1 MGFLDERYLL
11 NSDCAAR
18 LFAAVKDL
26 PVMDV
31 HNHADVAWIADNRKF
46 SDPWQ
51 LFAATDHYVWEVMRK
66 CDVPEDLITGSASAH
81 DKWMALAKI
90 FPECVGNPVYEW
102 IHLDLRRLG
111 IDHIQL
117 CAETGE
123 QIWQECCRILSQDEF
138 APVSLIRKMN
148 IETMC
153 STDDPLDLLEEHR
166 RANALFGKTVI
177 RPTWRP
183 DKAMNIYQPAWRSYI
198 EKLSARFQRPI
209 NSFSDLIA
217 VLEESHA
224 YFAGAGAIASDHG
237 LEKPFSGDVSA
248 EDADTVFCKA
258 MAGEKISVE
267 EQEIF
272 MSRMLLEFARM
283 DEESGWV
290 FQMHIGAVRDVRDC
304 LFKELGP
311 DSGGD
316 VSDHMI
322 DIVKPLCRFLNH
334 FDRKNLKVILYCLE
348 PAHQASLATVSRAFG
363 SRVRLGSAW
372 WLNDT
377 PIGMRRQ
384 LEYIGSVDV
393 YSRFAGMVSDS
404 RKLLSYGSRFE
415 MFRRILCDVIANQV
429 NAGQMPESCA
439 VELVKTMCYSG
450 PKRFFDLNS

>member
-11 NSDCAAR
+11 GSECAAR
-18 LFAAVKDL
+18 LFDKVKDL

-66 CDVPEDLITGSASAH
+66 CDVPEELITGTASAH
-81 DKWMALAKI
+81 DKWMALATI

-102 IHLDLRRLG
+102 IHLD
-111 IDHIQL
+111 
-117 CAETGE
+117 
-123 QIWQECCRILSQDEF
+123 EF
-138 APVSLIRKMN
+138 SPVSLIRKMN

-153 STDDPLDLLEEHR
+153 STDDPLDLLEEHK
-166 RANALFGKTVI
+166 RANQWFGRTVI

-183 DKAMNIYQPAWRSYI
+183 DKAMNIYQPTWRAYI
-198 EKLSARFQRPI
+198 EKLATRFQKPI
-209 NSFSDLIA
+209 NTFYDLVA

-224 YFAGAGAIASDHG
+224 YFVEAGAIASDHG
-237 LEKPFSGDVSA
+237 LEKPFSGEVSA
-248 EDADTVFCKA
+248 EEVNTVFCKA
-258 MAGEKISVE
+258 MAGEKISTE
-267 EQEIF
+267 EQNMF
-272 MSRMLLEFARM
+272 MSRLLLETARM
-283 DEESGWV
+283 DAESGWV

-304 LFKELGP
+304 LFRNLGP

-334 FDRKNLKVILYCLE
+334 FDGSKLKVVLYCLE
-348 PAHQASLATVSRAFG
+348 AGHQASLATVSRAFG
-363 SRVRLGSAW
+363 SWVRLGSAW

-429 NAGQMPESCA
+429 NAGQIPESCA
-439 VELVKTMCYSG
+439 ADLVVKMCYEG
-450 PKRFFDLNS
+450 PKRFFNLNH